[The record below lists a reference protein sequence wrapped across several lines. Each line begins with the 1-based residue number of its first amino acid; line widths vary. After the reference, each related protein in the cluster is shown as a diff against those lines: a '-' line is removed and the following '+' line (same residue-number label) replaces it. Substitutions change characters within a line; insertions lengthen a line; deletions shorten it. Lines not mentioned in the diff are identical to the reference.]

1 MERLSA
7 SEIEAMKLLI
17 LTLWLP
23 LGWWSAASG
32 VETSGL
38 SATRMVAIGNGGH
51 DVEYDVE
58 EGDPPPGPAVAS
70 SSTGHDVEYE
80 VEPSDPGGN

>member
-1 MERLSA
+1 V
-7 SEIEAMKLLI
+7 LI

-23 LGWWSAASG
+23 LGWWIAASG

-38 SATRMVAIGNGGH
+38 SATRMATISNGSGH

-58 EGDPPPGPAVAS
+58 EGEPPPGPASAS
-70 SSTGHDVEYE
+70 SSSGHDVEYE
-80 VEPSDPGGN
+80 VEPSDPGGGLTGADRRAA